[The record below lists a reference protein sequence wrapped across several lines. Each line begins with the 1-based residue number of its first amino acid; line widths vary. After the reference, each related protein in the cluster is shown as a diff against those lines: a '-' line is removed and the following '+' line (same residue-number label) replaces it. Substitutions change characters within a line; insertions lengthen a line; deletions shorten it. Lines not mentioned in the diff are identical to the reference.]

1 VLITAK
7 SPSNR
12 PEPTTVYWHPRVL
25 WLGIGCERGTP
36 TSLIQQAVEQALTQ
50 TGLTPQAVAGI
61 ASLDLKADESALLAV
76 TQAQGWPLRCFP
88 AAELKAI
95 PVPNP
100 STIVEQ
106 EVGTPSVAEA
116 AALRI
121 CQEFGGGNLML
132 PKQIVR
138 SPDAP
143 GAVTVAIAQAQ
154 QEYSDRP
161 GKLLLI
167 GSGPGSLEQ
176 LTPAARSA
184 LVAADVLI
192 GYGLYLDLL
201 KPLRRPGQIVETS
214 PITQERQRAQRAIAL
229 AEQGLCVAV
238 VSSGDCGIYGMA
250 GLVFE
255 CLARKDWDGARPAVE
270 VIPGIS
276 ALQAAASRVGAPL
289 MHDFC
294 AISLSD
300 LLTPWP
306 VIERRLEAAAQAD
319 FVIALY
325 NPRSA
330 SRTHPLE
337 QALAILRQYRPAK
350 TPVALVRSAY
360 RAEEVCQITQL
371 GPLQPEQ
378 VNMLTTVL
386 IGNQSS
392 FTHQGWFVTPRGYLG
407 NP

>member
-1 VLITAK
+1 
-7 SPSNR
+7 
-12 PEPTTVYWHPRVL
+12 
-25 WLGIGCERGTP
+25 
-36 TSLIQQAVEQALTQ
+36 LIQQAVEQALTQ

-61 ASLDLKADESALLAV
+61 ASLDLKADEAGLLAV
-76 TQAQGWPLRCFP
+76 TQAQAWPLRCFP
-88 AAELKAI
+88 ATELQAI
-95 PVPNP
+95 SVPNP
-100 STIVEQ
+100 STVVER

-121 CQEFGGGNLML
+121 CQEFEGGQLIL
-132 PKQIVR
+132 PKQVVR
-138 SPDAP
+138 SPDCP

-161 GKLLLI
+161 GQLLLI

-201 KPLRRPGQIVETS
+201 KPLRRPGQIVEAS
-214 PITQERQRAQRAIAL
+214 PITQERQRAERAIAL
-229 AEQGLCVAV
+229 AQRGLHVAV

-250 GLVFE
+250 GLVLE
-255 CLARKDWDGARPAVE
+255 CLAQRGWDGTHPVVV

-300 LLTPWP
+300 LLTPWA
-306 VIERRLEAAAQAD
+306 VIEQRLEAAAQAD

-330 SRTHPLE
+330 SRTHPFE
-337 QALAILRQYRPAK
+337 QALKILRRHRSAE

-360 RAEEVCQITQL
+360 RAEEVCQITPL
-371 GPLQPEQ
+371 GALHPEQ
-378 VNMLTTVL
+378 VDMLTTVL
-386 IGNQSS
+386 IGNRSS
-392 FTHQGWFVTPRGYLG
+392 FAYQGWFITPRGYLG
-407 NP
+407 NS